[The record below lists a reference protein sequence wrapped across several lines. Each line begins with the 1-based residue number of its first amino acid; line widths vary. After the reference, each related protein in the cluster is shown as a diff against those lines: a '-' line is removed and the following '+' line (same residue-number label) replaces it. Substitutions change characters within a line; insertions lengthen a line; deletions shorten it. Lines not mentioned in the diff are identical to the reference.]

1 MRFVPVGELIYGA
14 LKTPK
19 VRPEVVSIPES
30 GLIVAQ
36 TGESVTLACQV
47 TKGNPQPEV
56 KWHRRER
63 KMPSGEEFIR
73 GLSFTY
79 TSVSRHHSGNYICSA
94 DNGFGE
100 PSETTLKLD
109 VQPKRFEPLSRIDMN
124 GFRFCEGGLL
134 ITETG
139 LGSLDSLTEVF
150 NRFPSISDAPE
161 IDQDETFIHTGE
173 GYETEIV
180 CVIHSSPRAEV
191 SWLKDGFP
199 IDSSATNEITHRG
212 NRHTLLLRD
221 VKEESFGDYTCQAKN
236 LHGEAEKTTRV
247 SDLLVGHHRGAVS
260 GKRRG
265 SVYMACQ
272 YLVFSVE
279 TRERSSSP
287 LFICSS
293 VNVHQV
299 NRNPAKLNHST
310 RMETG
315 YHSVYHFHH
324 IHGLSTPRSC
334 NKRRLEEMVE
344 AISNDLYL
352 GRFHFA
358 GKANDVNFKSDPKGP
373 NYDQYALEWT
383 AQSSTPI
390 THFKVQYKAETDV
403 QWTEA
408 EIEAVNV
415 DREFYA
421 GGYTLPQLRPATVYM
436 TRVASQNSYGYNDYG
451 EIFKFATK
459 GADPVQKPM
468 TAGALSL
475 VDRQP
480 FRVVLITLVSVIFA
494 HLSSR

>member
-1 MRFVPVGELIYGA
+1 MHFLVKEFILLVGFLSCLSTFALVSAVPYGDTNNDIYSNDDYEDDSAMSKEENQIYAVPKFESTSINELVNEGGTIRLPCIVDRLEGFVLLWKKGDSILAVGKQMVEKDNRYQLESEENGNTLVISLADQSDAGNYTCQISTFQPSEIHHTI
-14 LKTPK
+14 KIR

-109 VQPKRFEPLSRIDMN
+109 VQH
-124 GFRFCEGGLL
+124 
-134 ITETG
+134 
-139 LGSLDSLTEVF
+139 
-150 NRFPSISDAPE
+150 APE

-247 SDLLVGHHRGAVS
+247 S
-260 GKRRG
+260 
-265 SVYMACQ
+265 
-272 YLVFSVE
+272 
-279 TRERSSSP
+279 
-287 LFICSS
+287 
-293 VNVHQV
+293 
-299 NRNPAKLNHST
+299 
-310 RMETG
+310 
-315 YHSVYHFHH
+315 
-324 IHGLSTPRSC
+324 
-334 NKRRLEEMVE
+334 
-344 AISNDLYL
+344 
-352 GRFHFA
+352 

-459 GADPVQKPM
+459 DPVQKPM